1 MAIAALPTE
10 ITATGFDQNS
20 VFTLLQNILAVVN
33 ELQEDHATFKTV
45 VTANKTAVNAIIT
58 AAATNIAAVA
68 AVTPVSS
75 SAPATLSNATALV
88 LTKG

>member
-1 MAIAALPTE
+1 MANLPLAAD
-10 ITATGFDQNS
+10 ITAKGLDQLS
-20 VFTLLQNILAVVN
+20 LVTLLTNILAVVN
-33 ELQEDHATFKTV
+33 ELQDDHATYKTV
-45 VTANKTAVNAIIT
+45 VTANKTAINAIIT

-75 SAPATLSNATALV
+75 SAPATLTNGTNMV